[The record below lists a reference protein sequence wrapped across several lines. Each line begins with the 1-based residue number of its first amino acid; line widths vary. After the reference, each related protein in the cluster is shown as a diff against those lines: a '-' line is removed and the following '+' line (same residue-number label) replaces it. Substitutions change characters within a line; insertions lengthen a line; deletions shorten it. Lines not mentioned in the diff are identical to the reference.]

1 MVCEPERSPVEKP
14 MEKSTSF
21 ASWFSRK
28 PVTEVAEQ
36 YPTVKASDATAIND
50 NKTASPE
57 DTSAEGECTPEP
69 SVPANKEDVV
79 TQEEVAIHQRPR
91 DLSVSLDFADPTAWK
106 EKFDLE
112 DGLTDDEPD
121 AETGDTD
128 ALEADAEE
136 DAETPEDDEK
146 PMIVF
151 RERWSEKEARV
162 RRESPF
168 GDHPGWR
175 LLSVIVKSNDDLRQE
190 QFAAQ
195 LIAQCDRIFR
205 EYSLPLSLR

>member
-1 MVCEPERSPVEKP
+1 
-14 MEKSTSF
+14 
-21 ASWFSRK
+21 
-28 PVTEVAEQ
+28 
-36 YPTVKASDATAIND
+36 
-50 NKTASPE
+50 
-57 DTSAEGECTPEP
+57 
-69 SVPANKEDVV
+69 
-79 TQEEVAIHQRPR
+79 
-91 DLSVSLDFADPTAWK
+91 LSVSLDFADPTAWK

-121 AETGDTD
+121 VEAVDGEAVDGVEEAPQAAE
-128 ALEADAEE
+128 
-136 DAETPEDDEK
+136 EDDEK

-151 RERWSEKEARV
+151 RERWSEKEARL

-205 EYSLPLSLR
+205 EYSLPLSLRYVMLSPACTCCCWH